1 MLTLIIGD
9 LIDIGCGVFFG
20 VIATKASEPFFKGV
34 KQFGLKHYVRSWFSE
49 DKKRSNLPYTDSI
62 KAKTYS
68 NQILTL
74 DNKKRKER
82 A

>member
-1 MLTLIIGD
+1 MLTLTIGD
-9 LIDIGCGVFFG
+9 LIDIGCGIFFG

-49 DKKRSNLPYTDSI
+49 DKKR
-62 KAKTYS
+62 
-68 NQILTL
+68 
-74 DNKKRKER
+74 KER